1 MEKIKSA
8 SKIKK
13 LLIDYTIITAGSIIF
28 ALGIVMFTA
37 PNNIAPGGASGI
49 GTMINYLFKIPIGV
63 TVIIL
68 NIPLFILSF
77 KKFGKNFFK
86 KSLYATMLTAVLI
99 DTFPHILEKHY
110 IYSPLLAA
118 IFGGVCIGIGVGIIF
133 LRGGTTG
140 GADILVKLL
149 KQKHP
154 HLSMGTL
161 IFLIDAIV
169 VLSTLF
175 VYRSI
180 EVLLYSVIL
189 FFVTSRAVDAIIF
202 GAAKSKML
210 LIITTRPKEISER
223 IINEVEHGVTL
234 LPAFGGYTN
243 ESKTIILSV
252 VRPNEVT
259 EITAIVKEHDSDA
272 FTIITDSNEVLGFG
286 FSK

>member
-1 MEKIKSA
+1 MEKKKSA
-8 SKIKK
+8 SKIKR

-49 GTMINYLFKIPIGV
+49 GTMLHYLFKIPIGV
-63 TVIIL
+63 TVIIV

-77 KKFGKNFFK
+77 KKFGKNFLA
-86 KSLYATMLTAVLI
+86 KSIYATMLTAVLI

-118 IFGGVCIGIGVGIIF
+118 IFGGVCVGIGVGIIF

-140 GADILVKLL
+140 GADILAKLL

-161 IFLIDAIV
+161 VFMLDAVV

-202 GAAKSKML
+202 GAARSKML
-210 LIITTRPKEISER
+210 LIITTNPKEISER
-223 IINEVEHGVTL
+223 IITEVEHGVTL

-259 EITAIVKEHDSDA
+259 EITSIVKELDNNA